1 VQVLPGAL
9 KPDEIKV
16 ELYADSVQGE
26 EPTLAVMTV
35 CKACIDSNGVL
46 IYSAQVSAARP
57 ASDYT
62 ARITPNHANA
72 SLPLEAEQVLW
83 QR

>member
-1 VQVLPGAL
+1 
-9 KPDEIKV
+9 
-16 ELYADSVQGE
+16 
-26 EPTLAVMTV
+26 MTV
-35 CKACIDSNGVL
+35 CKACVDSNGAL

-62 ARITPNHANA
+62 ARITPYHASV

>member
-1 VQVLPGAL
+1 LPAAG
-9 KPDEIKV
+9 KREEEIKV
-16 ELYADSVQGE
+16 ELYVDSVQGE
-26 EPTLAVMTV
+26 GSTLTAMTACKV
-35 CKACIDSNGVL
+35 CVDSDGAL
-46 IYSAQVSAARP
+46 IYSAQVSATRP

-62 ARITPNHANA
+62 ARITPYHANA

>member
-1 VQVLPGAL
+1 
-9 KPDEIKV
+9 
-16 ELYADSVQGE
+16 
-26 EPTLAVMTV
+26 
-35 CKACIDSNGVL
+35 VL